1 MSTPAARPAA
11 SPAPTPER
19 DSPTSPLAVGAKI
32 SIRGTIISRGD
43 VYLNGEV
50 EGKVEAVNSTVTVG
64 PNAKVV
70 ANLEA
75 KKVVVVGNV
84 DGNIKATDVIEVQK
98 TGSVTGDL
106 VTSRIAVEDGAYF
119 KGSVNIIRPE
129 K

>member
-1 MSTPAARPAA
+1 MSTSSAPRTAPAAAA
-11 SPAPTPER
+11 AIPDR
-19 DSPTSPLAVGAKI
+19 DASSPLAVGAKI

-84 DGNIKATDVIEVQK
+84 DGNIKATEVIELQK
-98 TGSVTGDL
+98 TGAITGDL
-106 VTSRIAVEDGAYF
+106 TTARIAIEDGAFF
-119 KGSVNIIRPE
+119 KGHVNIVRP
-129 K
+129 

>member
-1 MSTPAARPAA
+1 MSSSSAPRPA
-11 SPAPTPER
+11 PAPVAANNNEA
-19 DSPTSPLAVGAKI
+19 SSPLAVGAKI

-75 KKVVVVGNV
+75 KKVVIVGHV
-84 DGNIKATDVIEVQK
+84 DGNIKATEVVELQK
-98 TGSVTGDL
+98 TGQITGDL
-106 VTSRIAVEDGAYF
+106 TTARISIEDGAYF
-119 KGSVNIIRPE
+119 KGNINIVRP
-129 K
+129 

>member
-1 MSTPAARPAA
+1 MSSSSAPRPA
-11 SPAPTPER
+11 PAPASASN
-19 DSPTSPLAVGAKI
+19 DSSSPLAVGAKI

-75 KKVVVVGNV
+75 KKVVIVGNV
-84 DGNIKATDVIEVQK
+84 DGNIKATEVVEIQK
-98 TGSVTGDL
+98 TGAITGDL
-106 VTSRIAVEDGAYF
+106 TTARIAIEDGAYF
-119 KGSVNIIRPE
+119 KGNINIVRP
-129 K
+129 

>member
-1 MSTPAARPAA
+1 MSTSSAPRPAPAPAATNTEA
-11 SPAPTPER
+11 S
-19 DSPTSPLAVGAKI
+19 SPLAVGAKI

-75 KKVVVVGNV
+75 KKVVIVGHV
-84 DGNIKATDVIEVQK
+84 DGNIKATEVVELQKRVKSRVI
-98 TGSVTGDL
+98 
-106 VTSRIAVEDGAYF
+106 
-119 KGSVNIIRPE
+119 
-129 K
+129 

>member
-1 MSTPAARPAA
+1 MSTSSAPRPA
-11 SPAPTPER
+11 PAPTAANTEA
-19 DSPTSPLAVGAKI
+19 SSPLAVGAKI

-84 DGNIKATDVIEVQK
+84 DGNIKATEVVELQK
-98 TGSVTGDL
+98 TGAVTGDL
-106 VTSRIAVEDGAYF
+106 TTARIAIEDGAYF
-119 KGSVNIIRPE
+119 KGNVNIVRP
-129 K
+129 

>member
-1 MSTPAARPAA
+1 MSSSSAPRPA
-11 SPAPTPER
+11 PAPVAANNTEA
-19 DSPTSPLAVGAKI
+19 SSPLAVGAKI

-75 KKVVVVGNV
+75 KKVVIVGHV
-84 DGNIKATDVIEVQK
+84 DGNIKATEVVELQK
-98 TGSVTGDL
+98 TGQITGDL
-106 VTSRIAVEDGAYF
+106 TTARISIEDGAYF
-119 KGSVNIIRPE
+119 KGNINIVRP
-129 K
+129 